1 MTQMAGSLA
10 SDVVS
15 ATGRLDIAR
24 TRTYMYMDGQLRNF
38 VRLSPDVVPAILVI
52 AVAVLH

>member
-1 MTQMAGSLA
+1 MTQMVGSLA

-24 TRTYMYMDGQLRNF
+24 TRTYMYMDGQFRNF

-52 AVAVLH
+52 AVAMLH

>member
-52 AVAVLH
+52 AVAMLH